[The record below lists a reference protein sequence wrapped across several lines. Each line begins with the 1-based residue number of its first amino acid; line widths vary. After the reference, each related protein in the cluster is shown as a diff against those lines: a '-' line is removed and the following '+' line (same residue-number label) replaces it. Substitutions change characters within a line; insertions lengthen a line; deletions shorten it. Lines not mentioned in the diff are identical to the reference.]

1 VFLPCSV
8 VLRGTKIAPDIYKK
22 GSRERIVKAKWHPWG
37 EHGTSLLVLTDDTVL
52 RSVTSMQFRSQHYA
66 YSAVLSNSEFD
77 TSHSST
83 QPLQAIPLHP
93 SVPYPAS
100 SFSLHTPSTSSILT
114 TASNKAQ
121 TVSKRK
127 SVYTAEDVL
136 SKTAVS
142 FDLGKGEG
150 EWGSLAIWGL
160 MKNGDVWTICP
171 FLPEFA

>member
-1 VFLPCSV
+1 
-8 VLRGTKIAPDIYKK
+8 
-22 GSRERIVKAKWHPWG
+22 
-37 EHGTSLLVLTDDTVL
+37 
-52 RSVTSMQFRSQHYA
+52 MQFRSQHYA

-100 SFSLHTPSTSSILT
+100 SFSLHTPSTSSVLT

-121 TVSKRK
+121 SASKRK